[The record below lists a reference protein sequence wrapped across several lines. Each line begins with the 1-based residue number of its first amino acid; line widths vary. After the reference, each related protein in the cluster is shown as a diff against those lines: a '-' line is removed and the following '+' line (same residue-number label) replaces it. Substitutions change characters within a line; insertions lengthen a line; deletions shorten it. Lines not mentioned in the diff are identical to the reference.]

1 MTTPSQISIPQPPD
15 VEQKEYIHTEHGVE
29 RSDPYYWLRKK
40 KNPDVISYLEQE
52 NQYTEEVTQHL
63 EDARTSIY
71 DEMLAQN

>member
-15 VEQKEYIHTEHGVE
+15 VEQKNIHTEHGVE
-29 RSDPYYWLRKK
+29 RSDPYYWLREKE
-40 KNPDVISYLEQE
+40 NPDVISYLEQE

-71 DEMLAQN
+71 DEMLSLN